1 MTAIASG
8 KRDAPAQMNDAQPYN
23 AKVAGEKDM
32 KDRNRTGRVRRII
45 GTGQLAA
52 DVLLIA
58 DVVLVMFHRIN
69 AAGLAVCRSHYDR
82 RFAEGTGNL

>member
-1 MTAIASG
+1 
-8 KRDAPAQMNDAQPYN
+8 
-23 AKVAGEKDM
+23 M

-52 DVLLIA
+52 AVLLIA

-69 AAGLAVCRSHYDR
+69 AAGFVVCYSHYNR
-82 RFAEGTGNL
+82 RFADGTGNK

>member
-1 MTAIASG
+1 
-8 KRDAPAQMNDAQPYN
+8 
-23 AKVAGEKDM
+23 M

-52 DVLLIA
+52 AVLLIA

-69 AAGLAVCRSHYDR
+69 AAGFAVCRSHSDR